1 MTTVKVSTT
10 DEMLALLPHQVGHR
24 ISRSLTVSVVSGGL
38 LGPVARID
46 LPPERD
52 VRPTARL
59 LVESLLRVGPE
70 SALLVG
76 HEGVAGESRS
86 LLQAVH
92 RGLRSAGVGIIDHVV
107 VRDGRWWGWCCR
119 PADALDGLL
128 PEHVDGHPVPDDF
141 EVPAVA
147 ELIARGS
154 APLASRGQVG
164 ALVEEDPALSHGV
177 GAALAALSEPGG
189 VLLPRVADGGETEED
204 GDECEGACRSG
215 CEWCDSW
222 SDDEELN
229 DEELNDEERA
239 RRDAD
244 LDEVVRAIG
253 ARMRELGRVPHL
265 WAQVLAPVGDRG
277 DTFAVTDEDAAQ
289 LVRSL
294 ADKPW
299 RDALVAWMSPVMF
312 PLDKVDDDSTD
323 LLRRSVTTGPV
334 TTSEESEVVLRRL
347 LAMATR
353 VPDTWPDEAAALCTV
368 AGCVA
373 WGVGNG
379 STAGDA
385 VARALRV
392 DPDYRLAAFLDRMIE
407 HQMRPRQRWGEIAA

>member
-10 DEMLALLPHQVGHR
+10 EEMLALLPHQVGHR
-24 ISRSLTVSVVSGGL
+24 ISRSLTVTVVSGGL

-46 LPPERD
+46 LPPEHD
-52 VRPTARL
+52 VRPTGRL
-59 LVESLLRVGPE
+59 LVESLLRVQPQA
-70 SALLVG
+70 ALVVG
-76 HEGVAGESRS
+76 HESVAGESRS

-119 PADALDGLL
+119 PADELDGLL

-154 APLASRGQVG
+154 APLASRDEVG
-164 ALVEEDPALSHGV
+164 ALVDEDPALSHGV
-177 GAALAALSEPGG
+177 GAALAALPDAAR
-189 VLLPRVADGGETEED
+189 PT
-204 GDECEGACRSG
+204 GA
-215 CEWCDSW
+215 
-222 SDDEELN
+222 
-229 DEELNDEERA
+229 
-239 RRDAD
+239 
-244 LDEVVRAIG
+244 G
-253 ARMRELGRVPHL
+253 ARVRELGRVPHL

-277 DTFAVTDEDAAQ
+277 DTFAVTDEDAAR

-294 ADKPW
+294 ADKAW

-334 TTSEESEVVLRRL
+334 TTSEDSEVVLRRL

-353 VPDTWPDEAAALCTV
+353 VPDTWPGEAAALCTV

-392 DPDYRLAAFLDRMIE
+392 HPGYRLAAFLDRMIE
-407 HQMRPRQRWGEIAA
+407 HQMRPRHRWGDVAA

>member
-24 ISRSLTVSVVSGGL
+24 ISRSLTVTVVSGGL

-59 LVESLLRVGPE
+59 LLEGLLRVAPE
-70 SALLVG
+70 AALVVG
-76 HEGVAGESRS
+76 HESVPGESRS

-119 PADALDGLL
+119 PADELDGLL
-128 PEHVDGHPVPDDF
+128 LEHIEGHPVPDDF

-147 ELIARGS
+147 ELIVRGS
-154 APLASRGQVG
+154 APLGSRDEVG
-164 ALVEEDPALSHGV
+164 ALVAEDPARSASV
-177 GAALAALSEPGG
+177 GG
-189 VLLPRVADGGETEED
+189 VLERLAEGDAGCEVERRPELWARVLDPEED
-204 GDECEGACRSG
+204 RRDG
-215 CEWCDSW
+215 CAAS
-222 SDDEELN
+222 DEEL
-229 DEELNDEERA
+229 A
-239 RRDAD
+239 H
-244 LDEVVRAIG
+244 
-253 ARMRELGRVPHL
+253 M
-265 WAQVLAPVGDRG
+265 
-277 DTFAVTDEDAAQ
+277 
-289 LVRSL
+289 VRSL
-294 ADKPW
+294 VDKAW

-312 PLDKVDDDSTD
+312 PLDKVDDVSTE
-323 LLRRSVTTGPV
+323 LLRRHVRTGAV
-334 TTSEESEVVLRRL
+334 TTSEHSEMVLRRL
-347 LAMATR
+347 LAMTTR
-353 VPDTWPDEAAALCTV
+353 VPDTWPAEAAALCTV

-385 VARALRV
+385 VERALRV
-392 DPDYRLAAFLDRMIE
+392 HPGYTLAGYLVRMVE
-407 HQMRPRQRWGEIAA
+407 HQLRPRHRWGEVAA

>member
-52 VRPTARL
+52 VRATARL
-59 LVESLLRVGPE
+59 LLESLLRVQPQ

-76 HEGVAGESRS
+76 HESVPGESRS

-119 PADALDGLL
+119 PADELDGLL
-128 PEHVDGHPVPDDF
+128 PDHVDGHPVPDDF

-147 ELIARGS
+147 ELIVRGS
-154 APLASRGQVG
+154 APLASRDEVG
-164 ALVEEDPALSHGV
+164 ALVEEDPARSAGV
-177 GAALAALSEPGG
+177 GRELERLVEVGAGSTLGSG
-189 VLLPRVADGGETEED
+189 D
-204 GDECEGACRSG
+204 GDTGDEGEGDGRDPRRSERVPELWARMLDPG
-215 CEWCDSW
+215 EDRGDGLAP
-222 SDDEELN
+222 SDDEL
-229 DEELNDEERA
+229 
-239 RRDAD
+239 
-244 LDEVVRAIG
+244 
-253 ARMRELGRVPHL
+253 ARM
-265 WAQVLAPVGDRG
+265 
-277 DTFAVTDEDAAQ
+277 
-289 LVRSL
+289 VRSL
-294 ADKPW
+294 ADKAW

-312 PLDKVDDDSTD
+312 PLDQVDDDSTD
-323 LLRRSVTTGPV
+323 LLRRHVTTGPV
-334 TTSEESEVVLRRL
+334 TTSEHSELVLRRL
-347 LAMATR
+347 LALTTR
-353 VPDTWPDEAAALCTV
+353 VPDTWPAEAAGVCTV

-385 VARALRV
+385 VERALRV
-392 DPDYRLAAFLDRMIE
+392 HPGYTLAGYLGRMVE
-407 HQMRPRQRWGEIAA
+407 HQLRPRHRWGEVAA

>member
-1 MTTVKVSTT
+1 MKVSTT

-46 LPPERD
+46 LPPECD

-59 LVESLLRVGPE
+59 LLESLLRVEPQA
-70 SALLVG
+70 ALVVG
-76 HEGVAGESRS
+76 HESVAGESRS
-86 LLQAVH
+86 LRRAVH

-119 PADALDGLL
+119 PVDELDGLL
-128 PEHVDGHPVPDDF
+128 LDHADGHPVPDDF

-154 APLASRGQVG
+154 APLASRDQVG
-164 ALVEEDPALSHGV
+164 ALVEENPALSHGV
-177 GAALAALSEPGG
+177 GAALATLPEPGA
-189 VLLPRVADGGETEED
+189 VLLPGDPTGLDAADRGGD
-204 GDECEGACRSG
+204 
-215 CEWCDSW
+215 DS
-222 SDDEELN
+222 
-229 DEELNDEERA
+229 
-239 RRDAD
+239 
-244 LDEVVRAIG
+244 LD
-253 ARMRELGRVPHL
+253 RVPDV
-265 WAQVLAPVGDRG
+265 WAQVLAPLGDRG
-277 DTFAVTDEDAAQ
+277 DTFAVTDEDAAR

-294 ADKPW
+294 ADRAW

-312 PLDKVDDDSTD
+312 PLDKVDDESTA
-323 LLRRSVTTGPV
+323 LLRRHVTTGAV
-334 TTSEESEVVLRRL
+334 TTSEHSEVVLRRL
-347 LAMATR
+347 LAMTTR
-353 VPDTWPDEAAALCTV
+353 VPDAWPAEVAAICTV

-392 DPDYRLAAFLDRMIE
+392 DPDYRLAAFLDRMVE
-407 HQMRPRQRWGEIAA
+407 HQMRPRHRWGEIAA